1 MDKNFPL
8 PLFILVESEIRD
20 GRKSGSGINIP
31 GSATL
36 FFLILP
42 FCRAKPKRNTE
53 TFQPSHEPT
62 EMRLIAVPSGLARYN
77 REILTRDVIMVPE
90 LFCKPADLAIY
101 DKVRKREGRDTK
113 YGN

>member
-1 MDKNFPL
+1 MPSYTSKHELLKKFLLLWVIFALLDPD
-8 PLFILVESEIRD
+8 PD
-20 GRKSGSGINIP
+20 P
-31 GSATL
+31 QPW
-36 FFLILP
+36 FFSFLP
-42 FCRAKPKRNTE
+42 FCRAKPKKNTE

-101 DKVRKREGRDTK
+101 DKVNKGQGHELF
-113 YGN
+113 